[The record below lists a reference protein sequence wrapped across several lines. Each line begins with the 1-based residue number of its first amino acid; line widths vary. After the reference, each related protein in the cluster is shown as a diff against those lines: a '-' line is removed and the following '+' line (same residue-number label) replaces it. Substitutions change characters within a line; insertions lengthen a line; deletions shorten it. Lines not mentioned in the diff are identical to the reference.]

1 MTTIQ
6 QRLQQAAESDGVGIV
21 LIDRNERETNYSW
34 SDIYTRAAIAAGA
47 LSDAGVSAG
56 DHVAIVLPTGIA
68 FFDTFF
74 GALLLGAVPVPL
86 YPPVRLGRLDEYATK
101 TGAMLTSV
109 EAVAVVLDKRVR
121 RVFGLVL
128 AHCSLPIGLLDA
140 STLTVGK
147 PFVYLGKPEELA
159 MIQFSSGTTDR
170 PKPVAL
176 THRAVLSNVD
186 AILGAVLP
194 LCDPAFPPAGVS
206 WLPLYHDMG
215 LIGCIFPAL
224 SHGAKLAL
232 LPPEAFLL
240 RPALWLRALSRHR
253 AVISPAPNFA
263 YSLATDRITDDEL
276 VGVDL
281 SAWRFA
287 MNGAEAV
294 SPKHL
299 RAFQAR
305 FAAWGLVENAL
316 CPVYGLAEASLAV
329 TFSSPNRPFTSHYFD
344 RISLAQ
350 GQAVLTEE
358 RGYSAVELASVGTAL
373 SGFSVEVRGIDGQ
386 RVVDGMV
393 GDLWVTGPSL
403 LSGYVNDTP
412 SPVKEGWLDTGDLAF
427 EWDGELYITGRAKD
441 IVVIRGRNHA
451 PQELE
456 MAADEVEGVRQGCSV
471 AVSDIDSDGE
481 ELYLFVEVRQTREG
495 QTQEIIKAVLIGTGV
510 TPTQVLLLAPGTLP
524 RTSSG
529 KLRRQE
535 TLRRAISG
543 ELMAPNKVTP
553 VRILGAM
560 ARSKWAQIKRT
571 PGERS

>member
-1 MTTIQ
+1 VTTIQ
-6 QRLQQAAESDGVGIV
+6 RRLQQAAESDGVGIV

-147 PFVYLGKPEELA
+147 PLVYLGTPDELA
-159 MIQFSSGTTDR
+159 MIQFSSGTTHR

-263 YSLATDRITDDEL
+263 YALATGRITDDEL

-281 SAWRFA
+281 SAWQFA
-287 MNGAEAV
+287 LNGAEAV

-305 FAAWGLVENAL
+305 FAAWGLAENAL

-329 TFSSPNRPFTSHYFD
+329 TFSSPNLPFTAHYFD
-344 RISLAQ
+344 RTVLAQ

-358 RGYSAVELASVGTAL
+358 RGSSAVELASVGTAL
-373 SGFSVEVRGIDGQ
+373 PGFSVEVRGIDGK

-393 GDLWVTGPSL
+393 GNLWVTGPSL

-471 AVSDIDSDGE
+471 AVSHIDNDGE

-495 QTQEIIKAVLIGTGV
+495 QTEEIIKAVLTGTGI
-510 TPTQVLLLAPGTLP
+510 TPTQVLLLAPGTIP

-535 TLRRAISG
+535 TLRRAMAG
-543 ELMAPNKVTP
+543 ELLAPNKVTP
-553 VRILGAM
+553 VRLLGAM

-571 PGERS
+571 PGGRS